1 MSSSIIAQAKEQLS
15 GIGFTQL
22 EADVYLYLL
31 SQGSGT
37 GYGIAKGINKAIA
50 NVYKALTSL
59 SAKGAISYS
68 SSSSKIC
75 SAVPWQQFLASEQ
88 KQYQATIENLSQ
100 CLQQL
105 PAQPEDEEV
114 YQLKN
119 AHQAIDQS
127 IKIIE
132 AAQSI
137 LLLDLHPDSVQWFL
151 NSIIDAAARGVEV
164 RAKIYETVELPEV
177 IVTLRHNGK
186 QVYDKTQDIDFKVCA
201 DGAHL
206 MLALLTPDGK
216 NVIQAFETRSS
227 LMNLS
232 IYNGLMYEMI
242 LTDLKRIIP
251 TGDIAQAQKVLTD
264 TEHLHP
270 FSSENSVFDHY
281 KKRYHSTKAST

>member
-1 MSSSIIAQAKEQLS
+1 MSSSIIEQAKEQLS

-59 SAKGAISYS
+59 SAKGAVSYS
-68 SSSSKIC
+68 SSSSKNC

-88 KQYQATIENLSQ
+88 KHYQSTIENLSQ

-105 PAQPEDEEV
+105 PAQQQDEEV

-132 AAQSI
+132 SAQSV
-137 LLLDLHPDSVQWFL
+137 LLLDLHPDAVPWFL
-151 NSIIDAAARGVEV
+151 DSIVDAANRGVEV
-164 RAKIYETVELPEV
+164 RAKIYEAVELPGV
-177 IVTLRHNGK
+177 IVTLRDNGK
-186 QVYDKTQDIDFKVCA
+186 QVYDKTQDIEFKVCA
-201 DGAHL
+201 DGAHM
-206 MLALLTPDGK
+206 MLALLSADGK

-227 LMNLS
+227 LMNLA
-232 IYNGLMYEMI
+232 IYSGLMYEMI
-242 LTDLKRIIP
+242 LTELKRIIP
-251 TGDIAQAQKVLTD
+251 SGDIAQAQKVLIN

-270 FSSENSVFDHY
+270 FSSENGVFDQY
-281 KKRYHSTKAST
+281 KKRYHSTNSST